1 MANLSTILKR
11 NTAGLITSDG
21 IADGAVTIP
30 KLATSLGYVPPG
42 AIIAY
47 AKNATPPGG
56 WLICNGANNV
66 SRSVYNALFGVIGTT
81 YGDGDGLT
89 TFQIPDLRNNFIRG
103 YGTSAQES
111 VTDVGTATSGSA
123 TITALDRNLLATI
136 RVGYVVTSCTVTGLV
151 GSLVTAIDK
160 TKLSVTLSVISTTT
174 AVTCSVTFQRSFGGL
189 ESPYAGYN
197 IFTAYAD
204 DGDSQTGS
212 FGAINDLNV
221 NGVDIIRYPKL
232 NSSSGAITVPTI
244 ADDTRPVNIAMHY
257 CIKY

>member
-1 MANLSTILKR
+1 MANLSTILKPDQVA
-11 NTAGLITSDG
+11 TDG
-21 IADGAVTIP
+21 IADGAVTTA
-30 KLATSLGYVPPG
+30 KLASSLGYLPPG
-42 AIIAY
+42 AVVAY

-56 WLICNGANNV
+56 WLQCNGAAV
-66 SRSVYNALFGVIGTT
+66 SRVTYSALFAVIGTT

-174 AVTCSVTFQRSFGGL
+174 VNTCSVTFQRSFGGL

-204 DGDSQTGS
+204 DGDSQLGS

-221 NGVDIIRYPKL
+221 SGVDIIQYPKF
-232 NSSSGAITVPTI
+232 NSTSGPITVPTI